1 MLVPIIAR
9 SLAPAVTGS
18 LFLSALGC
26 RVELRCR
33 DRKMR
38 AVLDAVYGALCVTP
52 ARSELRVTIGR
63 TRGRL
68 LLACEGEPV
77 RIAAD
82 EDELLAMLDELIV
95 VHLQRRRPELFF
107 VHSAV
112 LELEGRAVLL
122 VAPSGAGKSTTTW
135 ALAHHGFR
143 YVTDELAP
151 IDMASLSVHAFPRAL
166 HLKAEP
172 PADYPMTTAATR
184 IGATIRVAPEHLP
197 DGFCREPLPLGMI
210 VFLHRTAGVNTS
222 AIWPV
227 SAAEAAA
234 HLVANAL
241 NPLAHSDSGLDAAV
255 AVANGAACFS
265 LRIGD
270 LGSACRLL
278 RATMEGVR

>member
-1 MLVPIIAR
+1 V
-9 SLAPAVTGS
+9 
-18 LFLSALGC
+18 
-26 RVELRCR
+26 
-33 DRKMR
+33 
-38 AVLDAVYGALCVTP
+38 
-52 ARSELRVTIGR
+52 
-63 TRGRL
+63 
-68 LLACEGEPV
+68 LACEGAPV

-82 EDELLAMLDELIV
+82 EVELLAMLDELIV
-95 VHLQRRRPELFF
+95 VHLQQRRPDLFF

-112 LELEGRAVLL
+112 LELGGRAVLL
-122 VAPSGAGKSTTTW
+122 VAPSGTGKSTTTW
-135 ALAHHGFR
+135 ALSHHGFR

-172 PADYPMTTAATR
+172 PADYPMATAAMRVGT
-184 IGATIRVAPEHLP
+184 GIRVAPDDLP
-197 DGFCREPLPLGMI
+197 DGSCREPLPLGMI
-210 VFLHRTAGVNTS
+210 VFLHRMAGVNTS

-227 SAAEAAA
+227 SVAEAAA

-241 NPLAHSDSGLDAAV
+241 NPLAHSNSGLDAAV
-255 AVANGAACFS
+255 AVARDASCFS